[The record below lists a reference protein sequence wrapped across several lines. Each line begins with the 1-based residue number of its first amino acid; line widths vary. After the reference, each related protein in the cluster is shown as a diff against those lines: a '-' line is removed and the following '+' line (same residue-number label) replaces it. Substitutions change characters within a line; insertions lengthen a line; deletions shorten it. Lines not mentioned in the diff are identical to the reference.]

1 MAVYKPNYC
10 YPYLEPVDLTIP
22 DGEKYFTCQ
31 IDTSNIAITGYKI
44 EVYDEASDLILYDVE
59 KDSVSVVCADS
70 TLLEVYNK
78 YRRFKR
84 KRITHSIYST
94 F

>member
-44 EVYDEASDLILYDVE
+44 EVYDENN
-59 KDSVSVVCADS
+59 
-70 TLLEVYNK
+70 TLVFPNESNK
-78 YRRFKR
+78 IRLVPLANYQV
-84 KRITHSIYST
+84 
-94 F
+94 

>member
-31 IDTSNIAITGYKI
+31 IDTSNIAITG
-44 EVYDEASDLILYDVE
+44 
-59 KDSVSVVCADS
+59 
-70 TLLEVYNK
+70 
-78 YRRFKR
+78 
-84 KRITHSIYST
+84 
-94 F
+94 